1 MIEYGNNDI
10 LRFVFV
16 FEKILVQNDQTI
28 NL

>member
-16 FEKILVQNDQTI
+16 FEKILIQNDQTI
-28 NL
+28 DL

>member
-28 NL
+28 DL